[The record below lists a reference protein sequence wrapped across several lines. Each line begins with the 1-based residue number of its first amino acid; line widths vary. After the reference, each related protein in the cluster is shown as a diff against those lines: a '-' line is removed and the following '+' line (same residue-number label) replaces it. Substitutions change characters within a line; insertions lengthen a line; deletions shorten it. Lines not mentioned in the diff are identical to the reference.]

1 MENHDIIERLLL
13 RDLTRLCFQIFQQMD
28 SKTFANSRLV
38 CQIWRTFID
47 HQFFEL
53 PKGKQCLQEKIT
65 SNYLNKNYAPRIETV
80 VCETSLFDIQTD
92 DKGICVSTTNGS
104 VSNFELCGKMKLLWQ
119 IQLCDE
125 SIQLC
130 MNKEKVFVVT
140 SNAIGH
146 IFIINRTDGKLLQ
159 THLNA
164 HSYSIY
170 GVRVFQDRILATAGS
185 RGTIKFFSIHDV
197 DENSITLMR
206 EETIYRRNGF
216 THLDNDGDKLVSGS
230 VSGDVMAWDFRTGTK
245 IREICSKQRIMSLNV
260 RWPLV
265 VTCTIDR
272 SNDDEMKGIK
282 LFDMEKKVLVRHIKC
297 CCDYATNVRIH
308 GQILM
313 VCEDDFAFSD
323 NQSKRTALRFWN
335 LNQLLN
341 ADIKIENVSNRTIRT
356 FPKPSNG
363 LQICSISGSAVITTE
378 GNQFRKRSFWP

>member
-1 MENHDIIERLLL
+1 MENNDIIELLLL
-13 RDLTRLCFQIFQQMD
+13 RDLTRICFQIFQQLD

-38 CQIWRTFID
+38 CQVWKAFID

-65 SNYLNKNYAPRIETV
+65 SNFLNKNYAPRIETV
-80 VCETSLFDIQTD
+80 LCETSLFDVQAD
-92 DKGICVSTTNGS
+92 SLGICVTTMNGS
-104 VSNFELCGKMKLLWQ
+104 VFNFELCGTMKLLWK

-125 SIQLC
+125 SLQLC
-130 MNKEKVFVVT
+130 MSKEKVFVVT

-146 IFIINRTDGKLLQ
+146 IFIINRTDGNLQ
-159 THLNA
+159 QTNLNA

-185 RGTIKFFSIHDV
+185 RGTIKFFSIH
-197 DENSITLMR
+197 EEKLNLMH
-206 EETIYRRNGF
+206 EEALYRRNGF

-230 VSGDVMAWDFRTGTK
+230 VSGDVVAWDFSTGTK
-245 IREICSKQRIMSLNV
+245 IGEICSKQRIMSLNV

-272 SNDDEMKGIK
+272 SNDEEMKGIK
-282 LFDMEKKVLVRHIKC
+282 LFDMKKQVLLRHIK

-308 GQILM
+308 LKILV
-313 VCEDDFAFSD
+313 VCEDDFAFSE
-323 NQSKRTALRFWN
+323 NESKHTALRFWN

-341 ADIKIENVSNRTIRT
+341 TDIKMENVSNRTIRT

-363 LQICSISGSAVITTE
+363 LQICSISGSAVLTTE